1 MPQATIVRQTNLSN
15 ESDEY
20 LSKREELRLAELEL
34 MRQRERVAALR
45 RQLPA
50 GTIVQDYVFQEGP
63 SDLASGDTPARQVR
77 LSELFTGPNR
87 SLVVYHLMFGKAQKN
102 PCPMCTMLVDGLNG
116 VAHHL
121 GQNLDLAIVAAAD
134 PAALREH
141 ARKRNWDRLRLL
153 SCGDNTFK
161 SDMGSEDREGRQDS
175 MVSVFSRDAD
185 GTMRHHYSAHPSL
198 APDVKERGLDLL
210 FPVYNVLDPQGR
222 GSWYANLDYP
232 ATAPARHT

>member
-134 PAALREH
+134 PAALRAH

-210 FPVYNVLDPQGR
+210 FPVYNVLDLTPQGR
-222 GSWYANLDYP
+222 GSWYATLDYP
-232 ATAPARHT
+232 ARARC